1 MIQKISIGNLMG
13 SNNSSGQQK
22 NQNQQQKP
30 QNNQQQQQSKNPN
43 VNNTNSNAKQNSQP
57 IRLMGK
63 NEFIFNNKIPKSYLI
78 FLRLRFDVNNNRAR
92 HQ

>member
-1 MIQKISIGNLMG
+1 MG

-43 VNNTNSNAKQNSQP
+43 VNNMNSNAKQNSQP

-63 NEFIFNNKIPKSYLI
+63 NKLSISNNKIPIVS
-78 FLRLRFDVNNNRAR
+78 
-92 HQ
+92 